1 MTKGRAKNIFE
12 WLVPLDT
19 PKLEPHVSLRQIE
32 CGGMTEKVDMDI
44 MTRDSFDRRRAP
56 SFAAHQKTNTFH
68 PAPRSLRKVEA
79 DKVSVNEQYSSI
91 WSLSVICMQ
100 IWNRRRR

>member
-1 MTKGRAKNIFE
+1 MR
-12 WLVPLDT
+12 VVSLDT

-32 CGGMTEKVDMDI
+32 CGGMTEKVDI

-68 PAPRSLRKVEA
+68 PAPSSLGNLA
-79 DKVSVNEQYSSI
+79 DKVSVNEQFGSI
-91 WSLSVICMQ
+91 WALSVICMQ